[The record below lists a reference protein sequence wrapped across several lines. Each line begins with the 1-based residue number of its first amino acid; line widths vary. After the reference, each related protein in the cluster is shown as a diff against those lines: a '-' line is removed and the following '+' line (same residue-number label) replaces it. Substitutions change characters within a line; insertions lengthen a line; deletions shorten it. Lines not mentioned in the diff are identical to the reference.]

1 MYEAHWE
8 LTRNPFSD
16 DILPALFHRNEMHQA
31 ALLKLRYACEHQQG
45 AALLIGGTGYGKTFL
60 AGMLEHDLAE
70 NFAPV
75 VHVVYP
81 RMAPGEL
88 LAYIAT
94 RLSEDGEPIDS
105 TQPLDRT
112 IGQLEQRLAD
122 QTANGRHPVIIID
135 DAHLID
141 DVGVFRA
148 LQLLLNFRRR
158 PVVEFTLVIVGERSL
173 LGRLE
178 RIPQL
183 DDRLAVKSVLTPLT
197 PAQTAA
203 YVTHRLQAAGASR
216 AIFRP
221 DALSALAELSRGIPR
236 RINRLCELAL
246 LVGYAEHSTEL
257 TAADIEAV
265 AEELVTALPD

>member
-1 MYEAHWE
+1 MYEAHWD

-16 DILPALFHRNEMHQA
+16 DIIPALFHRNEMHQA

-45 AALLIGGTGYGKTFL
+45 SALLIGGTGYGKTFL
-60 AGMLEHDLAE
+60 ASMLEYDLAE

-94 RLSEDGEPIDS
+94 RLSEETEPVDS
-105 TQPLDRT
+105 TQPLDLT
-112 IGQLEQRLAD
+112 IGQLEQRLSS
-122 QTANGRHPVIIID
+122 QTAHGRHPVIIID

-158 PVVEFTLVIVGERSL
+158 PVVEFTLLIVGERSL

-183 DDRLAVKSVLTPLT
+183 DDRIAVKSVLTPLT
-197 PAQTAA
+197 PDQTAD
-203 YVTHRLQAAGASR
+203 YVTHRLQAAKATCE
-216 AIFRP
+216 IFRP
-221 DALSALAELSRGIPR
+221 DAINALAELSRGIPR

-246 LVGYAEHSTEL
+246 LVGYAEGSSEL